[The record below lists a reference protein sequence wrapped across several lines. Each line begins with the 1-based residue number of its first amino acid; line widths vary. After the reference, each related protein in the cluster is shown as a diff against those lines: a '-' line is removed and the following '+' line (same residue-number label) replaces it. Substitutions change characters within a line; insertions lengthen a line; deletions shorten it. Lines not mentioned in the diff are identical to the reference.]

1 MARTKGSVLSSN
13 TIVLRNLFSFCAR
26 SACLWE
32 RQRVCVV
39 CTWGI
44 MLVVCVCVCVEVETT
59 HHVHITI
66 LEMVLCLSHTTESP
80 LFFDSLHFNCFL
92 TIPKHCYS
100 FSYTYF
106 SSCQLNFHLLPF
118 NLSNHVPPTPLVN
131 NTRITYPFAIKVGWC
146 FDFSFSVS
154 CLSWL
159 TKLTS
164 QFNVM
169 CKTKL

>member
-1 MARTKGSVLSSN
+1 MFVRETESLCCLYMRNYVSS
-13 TIVLRNLFSFCAR
+13 
-26 SACLWE
+26 
-32 RQRVCVV
+32 
-39 CTWGI
+39 
-44 MLVVCVCVCVEVETT
+44 VCVCVWKWRQRTMCTSQSWKWSS
-59 HHVHITI
+59 
-66 LEMVLCLSHTTESP
+66 CLSHTTESP

-154 CLSWL
+154 CLS
-159 TKLTS
+159 
-164 QFNVM
+164 
-169 CKTKL
+169 